1 MSKSPTRLGA
11 LVGKWDVP
19 GPTGLKKLLQPEP
32 EVERRFYESN
42 LPSSS
47 EKNSS
52 EQDPSSGN
60 RADDRDS
67 QRGRAGAE
75 FEICRTESGEFRWR
89 LLTED
94 GDVLAASGS
103 QYPSR
108 SACRRAIDQVRAL
121 GPNASVKEQ
130 P

>member
-11 LVGKWDVP
+11 LAGKWEVP
-19 GPTGLKKLLQPEP
+19 GPTDLKKILQPEP
-32 EVERRFYESN
+32 EVERRFYESS
-42 LPSSS
+42 LPLPSKESSS
-47 EKNSS
+47 EES
-52 EQDPSSGN
+52 PTTGN
-60 RADDRDS
+60 RADDRDT

-75 FEICRTESGEFRWR
+75 FEIFQAESGGFRWR

-94 GDVLAASGS
+94 GEVLAASGS

-108 SACRRAIDQVRAL
+108 TACRRAIDQVQAL